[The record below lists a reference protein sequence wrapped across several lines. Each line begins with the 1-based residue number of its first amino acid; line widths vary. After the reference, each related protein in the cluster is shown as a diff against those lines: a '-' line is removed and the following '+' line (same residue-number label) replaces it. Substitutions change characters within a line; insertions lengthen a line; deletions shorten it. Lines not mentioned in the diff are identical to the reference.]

1 MRKISYLLLSVG
13 LFLGTATVA
22 NALPILKV
30 LDLKSTS
37 FAKIS
42 ATTPL
47 GVTRE
52 VTSLVT
58 MTKANLPKKIIQQ
71 QLNYSYVS
79 GASVDLYLNDP
90 QNDYSGSVY
99 AGVLFWSGGFTNS
112 EHGSGFGGTETNYTN
127 ITGEAT
133 SQLDMRFT
141 ISGEGAMIGF
151 AAYKNTRSG
160 LFAFSL
166 FDETD
171 DLTLFNTATNGNGLY
186 FDDLYLSDGHTY
198 QLYAFSKIGPT
209 GGESID
215 GNFDWLN
222 SPLIITVPEC
232 STLLLSITGLCLFL
246 IHRRRSTL

>member
-1 MRKISYLLLSVG
+1 MRKISYLLLSVS
-13 LFLGTATVA
+13 LLLGSASVAT
-22 NALPILKV
+22 ALPILNI

-37 FAKIS
+37 LAKIT
-42 ATTPL
+42 ATTQS

-58 MTKANLPKKIIQQ
+58 MTKANLPKKIIQEQ
-71 QLNYSYVS
+71 PNYGNNFSNT
-79 GASVDLYLNDP
+79 VDLYLNDP
-90 QNDYSGSVY
+90 HNDYSGSVY
-99 AGVLFWSGGFTNS
+99 AGILFWSGGFTNY
-112 EHGSGFGGTETNYTN
+112 EHWSTFGGMETNYTN

-171 DLTLFNTATNGNGLY
+171 DRILFNTATNGNGLY